1 MYHWLFIW
9 VNVHVYKNKMTYH
22 EIADINSLVEG
33 HSHTSAVC
41 YGLYDVCKYKFCLLE
56 CFILFNDYINA
67 IA

>member
-1 MYHWLFIW
+1 
-9 VNVHVYKNKMTYH
+9 MTYH